1 LAIVNKE
8 LYQHIVETLWP
19 RTLSP
24 RTMVCAMVDSARD
37 ERIFGAVDFTKQ
49 QKDCL
54 YAGDLPWQLQMT
66 APYLVELSRE
76 ERFTRFILENGWG
89 DGWVSFIRTETGFK
103 QLRKHLRQFLR
114 VRTED
119 NKRLIFRYYDPRIL
133 RVYLPTCRPAELE
146 TFFGPVDSFLTESDG
161 GDEILEFQR
170 DGKVMHIAFNGTAPV

>member
-1 LAIVNKE
+1 
-8 LYQHIVETLWP
+8 VETLWP
-19 RTLSP
+19 AGQSP

-76 ERFTRFILENGWG
+76 ERFTRFLLENGWG
-89 DGWVSFIRTETGFK
+89 DGWASFIRTETGFK

-133 RVYLPTCRPAELE
+133 RVYLPTCRPGELE
-146 TFFGPVDSFLTESDG
+146 TFFGPVNNYLTEGED
-161 GDEILEFQR
+161 GDEMLEFHR
-170 DGKVMHIAFNGTAPV
+170 TGEVMHIAVSGTPPV